1 MVIHESIAK
10 ETYPL
15 RYVVWW
21 CVRIMMKL
29 KVRIETDEWIYEEN
43 EVQ

>member
-1 MVIHESIAK
+1 
-10 ETYPL
+10 
-15 RYVVWW
+15 VWW

-29 KVRIETDEWIYEEN
+29 KVRIETDEWIYEEH

>member
-1 MVIHESIAK
+1 LPKKLTA
-10 ETYPL
+10 L
-15 RYVVWW
+15 RYGVWW

-29 KVRIETDEWIYEEN
+29 KVRIETDEWIYEEH